1 MISSIYLKNFKCF
14 KDEQLPLA
22 PLTVL
27 SGVNGMGKSTVLQ
40 SLLMLRQSLI
50 SHTSENEGALLN
62 GPLVS
67 LGTADDV
74 LYENADNDDSIG
86 IDIYAENKTK
96 NSFEFTYSKGN
107 RILPNAH
114 HPSQN
119 CETLAR
125 DDFFYLQAERLGPRS
140 SFPCSN
146 HEMQRYNR
154 IGNSGEFCA
163 HLLSTNERS
172 SIGSEM
178 ILHESQSINELRLQV
193 EAWMSEVGQNPRIHL
208 NDHSRM
214 DSTSMEFSFVHKG
227 IPSNNYRASNVGF
240 GLTYSLPIFVS
251 CLSCKEGG
259 LILIENPEAHLHP
272 KGQIAMGK
280 FLATVAANNAQ
291 IIVETH
297 SDHVLNGIRIAVKNK
312 LITPNHVALHFFN
325 RLNGPL
331 TANRVSPAIDK
342 DGRLNQWPDGFF
354 DSWEK
359 GLAELL

>member
-1 MISSIYLKNFKCF
+1 MFQGRT
-14 KDEQLPLA
+14 DPLS
-22 PLTVL
+22 TING
-27 SGVNGMGKSTVLQ
+27 SFGVNGMGKSTVLQ

-50 SHTSENEGALLN
+50 SNTIENKGALLN

-86 IDIYAENKTK
+86 IDIYGENETK
-96 NSFEFTYSKGN
+96 ASFEFKYSKGDRVLSN
-107 RILPNAH
+107 VDYSR
-114 HPSQN
+114 QN
-119 CETLAR
+119 YKPLLM
-125 DDFFYLQAERLGPRS
+125 DDFFYLQAERLGPRNS
-140 SFPCSN
+140 SPCSN
-146 HEMQRYNR
+146 YGVQRYNR

-163 HLLSTNERS
+163 HLLSINEQHP
-172 SIGSEM
+172 IGSEM
-178 ILHESQSINELRLQV
+178 ILHENQPLNRLLSQV
-193 EAWMSEVGQNPRIHL
+193 EAWISEIGQNLQIHL
-208 NDHSRM
+208 NDYPNM
-214 DSTSMEFSFVHKG
+214 DLTSMNFSFVHNG

-251 CLSCKEGG
+251 CLICKMDG

-272 KGQIAMGK
+272 RGQVAMGK
-280 FLATVAANNAQ
+280 FLAKIAANGAQ

-312 LITPNHVALHFFN
+312 LIDPSNVALHFFD
-325 RLNGPL
+325 RLSGSLN
-331 TANRVSPAIDK
+331 ANRVSPTIDK